1 MTIERIRRSLRPI
14 AVRVYRVPFVGYGAR
29 LIVALI
35 KLPRINFHLHRIDG
49 EVRHLLEA
57 KRGPSESTLVSH
69 GEVHPRLL
77 ELDSSWRHNL
87 PLFLNAVSS
96 VGAFGHK
103 LAAIERSLETEGQF
117 MRAEIAQLRQ
127 IARVD
132 AELQSIRDEIA
143 QIKRELLK
151 AAEGEDPKAQVAHLS
166 KREVELSNAVAEN
179 VMSINRL
186 WERVE
191 TIRREFVYQSASFIA
206 VDGVTPCGEK
216 NNVRSTEAK

>member
-1 MTIERIRRSLRPI
+1 MTIERIRKSLRPI
-14 AVRVYRVPFVGYGAR
+14 AVRIYQVPFVGYGAR

-57 KRGPSESTLVSH
+57 KKAPLENTPIPDGGLH
-69 GEVHPRLL
+69 ARLQ

-103 LAAIERSLETEGQF
+103 LAAIERSLEAEGRF
-117 MRAEIAQLRQ
+117 MRAEIAQLMQ
-127 IARVD
+127 IARAD
-132 AELQSIRDEIA
+132 AEFQSIRDEIA
-143 QIKRELLK
+143 QIRQDLLK
-151 AAEGEDPKAQVAHLS
+151 AAEGDGPIAQGAPS
-166 KREVELSNAVAEN
+166 SNREVELSNAIAEN

-186 WERVE
+186 WERIE
-191 TIRREFVYQSASFIA
+191 LIRREFAYHAADFTVEGTAPY
-206 VDGVTPCGEK
+206 GEK
-216 NNVRSTEAK
+216 NNVRSTEVE